1 MAKFAGALNGTYLH
15 ATITNSPAGA
25 WRWEL
30 TLIPKIGP
38 CAGIFRGI
46 NPLIPLML
54 VRNGLVY
61 LSVPSPQYTQLLVSV
76 TYTATPR
83 LIFSIS

>member
-1 MAKFAGALNGTYLH
+1 MLY
-15 ATITNSPAGA
+15 PAGV
-25 WRWEL
+25 WCQEL

-46 NPLIPLML
+46 NPLIPLVL
-54 VRNGLVY
+54 VGNGLVY
-61 LSVPSPQYTQLLVSV
+61 LSVPSPQYIQLLVSV

-83 LIFSIS
+83 LIFSITYETFSN